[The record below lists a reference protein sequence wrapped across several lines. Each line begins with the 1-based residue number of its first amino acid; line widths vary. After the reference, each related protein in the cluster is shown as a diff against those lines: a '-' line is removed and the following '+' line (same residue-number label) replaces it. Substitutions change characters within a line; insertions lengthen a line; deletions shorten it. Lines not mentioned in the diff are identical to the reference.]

1 MEFEFDG
8 CVFAYN
14 DEGEGHPIVL
24 THGAGVDRA
33 MFADQ
38 VDYLVDNDFRVI
50 TWDQRLHGASRP
62 ATQPFTAPQAV
73 ADLGALLDHLEL
85 ERPVLVGQSLGGN
98 VSQAFVRAEPHRAAA
113 LVVIDAAWNTG
124 PLTRVERLLVKSA
137 APSLGMIPSSRLP
150 RMMADASAETPRAR
164 AYAEAAFAALPKRDF
179 LDVWRA
185 TVDFLD
191 PTPDYVTPIP
201 LLLVRGSSDATG
213 TIATS
218 MPEWAAHEGIDE
230 IVIDGAGHLATMDAP
245 DAVNEALLA
254 FVRRVTV
261 PQL

>member
-8 CVFAYN
+8 CRFAYD
-14 DEGEGHPIVL
+14 DEGDGHPVVL

-38 VDYLVDNDFRVI
+38 VDALVDHGFRVI

-62 ATQPFTAPQAV
+62 SSEPFTATQAV

-85 ERPVLVGQSLGGN
+85 DRPVLVGQSLGGN
-98 VSQAFVRAEPHRAAA
+98 VSQALVRAEPDRASA

-124 PLTRVERLLVKSA
+124 PLTRVERMLVKSA
-137 APSLGMIPSSRLP
+137 APSLGVVPASRLP
-150 RMMADASAETPRAR
+150 RMMADASAATPSAR
-164 AYAEAAFAALPKRDF
+164 SYAEAAFAALPKRDF
-179 LDVWRA
+179 IEVWRA
-185 TVDFLD
+185 TVELLD
-191 PTPDYVTPIP
+191 PTPEYVTPIP
-201 LLLVRGSSDATG
+201 LLLVRGALDKTG

-230 IVIDGAGHLATMDAP
+230 VVIDGAGHLANMDAP
-245 DAVNEALLA
+245 NAVNDALVSFLGVHA
-254 FVRRVTV
+254 QPR
-261 PQL
+261 